1 MTYFR
6 TFRHYHR
13 HQELNGRVRDG
24 NACDLLDMVTGN
36 RTARGQ
42 ACGTRYT
49 IGFSKRGCSFLGGSA
64 DRETRR
70 AAEQKWSSVRPL
82 VPIG

>member
-24 NACDLLDMVTGN
+24 NACDLLAMVTGN
-36 RTARGQ
+36 RVACGQ
-42 ACGTRYT
+42 AYDTRYT
-49 IGFSKRGCSFLGGSA
+49 IGLNKRGCSVLGCLDSHGEPQNKNGQA
-64 DRETRR
+64 F
-70 AAEQKWSSVRPL
+70 VR
-82 VPIG
+82 